1 VIFFLLIGSGNGT
14 STAATVLFFGA
25 ALTDFID
32 GLLARG
38 TGTVTE
44 LGRML
49 DPLADRI
56 FISSTILALAI
67 TGLLPPVGVALV
79 VARDI
84 FMILGYKM
92 LMTRGVKLRVSL
104 LGKSYTALIM
114 MAILLAMA
122 GIKLGSVEIGWWLF
136 WVGVAGSLLSGAFYL
151 SKGLTLAGK
160 SRITG

>member
-1 VIFFLLIGSGNGT
+1 LLIRSGDDT
-14 STAATVLFFGA
+14 STAATVLFLGA
-25 ALTDFID
+25 ALTDFLD
-32 GLLARG
+32 GRLARG

-67 TGLLPPVGVALV
+67 TGMLPAIGVALV

-84 FMILGYKM
+84 FMIVGYKM
-92 LMTRGVKLRVSL
+92 LMTRGVKVRVSL

-114 MAILLAMA
+114 LAILLAMA
-122 GIKLGSVEIGWWLF
+122 GIKLGNVEIGWWLF

-151 SKGLTLAGK
+151 SKGLALAGK
-160 SRITG
+160 ARTT